1 MALVSWLDLDEWDH
15 AGEQVPLLEGPV
27 LGLVVS
33 CHHIETFHFG
43 LRPTVDLAG
52 VAD

>member
-1 MALVSWLDLDEWDH
+1 MNGTMQVNGSRSWK
-15 AGEQVPLLEGPV
+15 GPV

-33 CHHIETFHFG
+33 CHHIETFHFA